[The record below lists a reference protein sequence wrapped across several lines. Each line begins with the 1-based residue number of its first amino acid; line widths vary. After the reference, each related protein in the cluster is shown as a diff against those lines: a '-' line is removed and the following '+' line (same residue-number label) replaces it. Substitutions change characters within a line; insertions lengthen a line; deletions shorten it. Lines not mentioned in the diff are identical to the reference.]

1 MSLWKS
7 YSFMEQSIEH
17 IVSDPEICFGKP
29 RIAGTRFAVKDVVAH
44 HFFNR
49 MAVETIAV
57 KWKLPLA
64 AVHAALA
71 FYYDH
76 REEID
81 KSFAEDD
88 EYIRRMKMSSRS
100 IRSEKPRV

>member
-1 MSLWKS
+1 
-7 YSFMEQSIEH
+7 MEQSIEH
-17 IVSDPEICFGKP
+17 IVSDPNTCFGKP

-44 HFFNR
+44 HLFNR
-49 MAVETIAV
+49 MPVETIAV

-64 AVHAALA
+64 AVYVALA

-81 KSFAEDD
+81 KSFADDD
-88 EYIRRMKMSSRS
+88 EYIRRMKMSSQS
-100 IRSEKPRV
+100 ILDEPRPVAHPNAERT